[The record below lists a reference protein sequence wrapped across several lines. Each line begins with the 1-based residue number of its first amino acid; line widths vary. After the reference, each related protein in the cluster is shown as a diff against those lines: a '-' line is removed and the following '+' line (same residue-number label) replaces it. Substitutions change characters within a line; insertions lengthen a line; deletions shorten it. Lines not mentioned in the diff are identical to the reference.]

1 MKTKI
6 RMAALVVGGVC
17 TMGLIATN
25 GAPPGVLAV
34 CGALLV
40 VVAGVYALVEF
51 VWRRRWAGADAPEGR
66 ALLDAVLEACVPS
79 LITTPLLIAYLLGY
93 PEGRKHDGWAG
104 FLVLLLVWLLLR
116 VAWRGFRYAQT
127 RQA

>member
-51 VWRRRWAGADAPEGR
+51 VWRRRWAGADVPEGR
-66 ALLDAVLEACVPS
+66 ALLDAVLAACIPS
-79 LITTPLLIAYLLGY
+79 VITAPILIAYLLGY
-93 PEGRKHDGWAG
+93 PEGRKH
-104 FLVLLLVWLLLR
+104 
-116 VAWRGFRYAQT
+116 
-127 RQA
+127 

>member
-34 CGALLV
+34 SGALFAAF
-40 VVAGVYALVEF
+40 AGVYALVEF
-51 VWRRRWAGADAPEGR
+51 FWRRRWAGADAPEGR
-66 ALLDAVLEACVPS
+66 KLLDAVLAACVPS
-79 LITTPLLIAYLLGY
+79 VIMAPILIAYLLGY
-93 PEGRKHDGWAG
+93 PAGRKHDLLAG
-104 FLVLLLVWLLLR
+104 FLVLLLVWFLSR

-127 RQA
+127 RQT

>member
-66 ALLDAVLEACVPS
+66 KLLDELAAGCVFGVV
-79 LITTPLLIAYLLGY
+79 PLPILLAYLAGH
-93 PEGRKHDGWAG
+93 PAGGKHDVLAG
-104 FLVLLLVWLLLR
+104 LMVLLLVWSLSR
-116 VAWRGFRYAQT
+116 VAWRGFRYAKT
-127 RQA
+127 RRV

>member
-6 RMAALVVGGVC
+6 QMAFTVIGGVC

-79 LITTPLLIAYLLGY
+79 VITAPILIAYLAGH
-93 PEGRKHDGWAG
+93 PAGRKHDLLAG
-104 FLVLLLVWLLLR
+104 LLVLLLVGSLVH
-116 VAWRGFRYAQT
+116 VAWRGFRYART

>member
-6 RMAALVVGGVC
+6 RMAALVVAGVGAL
-17 TMGLIATN
+17 GLIATN

-51 VWRRRWAGADAPEGR
+51 VWRRRWAGADVPEGR
-66 ALLDAVLEACVPS
+66 ALLDAVLAACIPS
-79 LITTPLLIAYLLGY
+79 VITAPILIAYLLGY
-93 PEGRKHDGWAG
+93 PEGRKHDLLAG
-104 FLVLLLVWLLLR
+104 FLVLLLVWFLSR
-116 VAWRGFRYAQT
+116 VAWRGFQYART

>member
-34 CGALLV
+34 SGALFAAF
-40 VVAGVYALVEF
+40 AGVYALVEF
-51 VWRRRWAGADAPEGR
+51 FWRRRWAGADAPEGR
-66 ALLDAVLEACVPS
+66 ALLDAVLAACVPS
-79 LITTPLLIAYLLGY
+79 VITVPILIAYLAGH
-93 PEGRKHDGWAG
+93 PAGRKHDLLAG
-104 FLVLLLVWLLLR
+104 LLVLLLVGSLAH
-116 VAWRGFRYAQT
+116 VVWRGFRYAQT